1 MDGFYKLGGGV
12 PVFLLYDIT
21 SIYFEGEGIK
31 IAKRGYSRDH
41 RGDRPQ
47 VLLGV
52 ALNERGFPVYFDI
65 FSGNVP
71 DKETVG
77 DVIEDVKKRFGI
89 KKAIFV
95 GDRGMI
101 SMDNIGKVSGKEFG
115 YIMAIKHREA
125 RELLKDK
132 KVEPS
137 LFDKRIPVTIYQEEK
152 KKYVLCGSEYRKG
165 RDEAVLEGIIKRGKK
180 ELRIVKRMVKKGR
193 IKDREKIIRRAQ
205 KKLTKS
211 GAEEYLDF
219 SYTDG
224 RLKIIEK
231 EEEIENAKRLC
242 GYYILETSEVDMKE
256 EEVEKHYKGL
266 QQVERCFRD
275 LKELLEI
282 RPIYHWADRRVKSH
296 IFLCLISQVILSY
309 VRKELKEKGWLGR
322 NNTLEKFITLLTGVK
337 LGKFLIGGKGIMEVQ
352 KDNPLEK
359 VLSSVFQVSSFN
371 YERDR
376 ASCSI

>member
-1 MDGFYKLGGGV
+1 MIVVVLLNRVLNPCSKLETVEWIKHTSFPFFTELSPEEYSANNVYSAMDEVYENREKIMDGFYKLGGGV

-31 IAKRGYSRDH
+31 IAKRGHSRDH

-137 LFDKRIPVTIYQEEK
+137 LFDKQIPVTIYQEEK
-152 KKYVLCGSEYRKG
+152 KKYVLCG
-165 RDEAVLEGIIKRGKK
+165 
-180 ELRIVKRMVKKGR
+180 
-193 IKDREKIIRRAQ
+193 
-205 KKLTKS
+205 
-211 GAEEYLDF
+211 
-219 SYTDG
+219 
-224 RLKIIEK
+224 
-231 EEEIENAKRLC
+231 
-242 GYYILETSEVDMKE
+242 YYILETGEVDMKE

-371 YERDR
+371 YEQDR